1 MSDLYHLYTPS
12 ERADR
17 LRSSP
22 HGYIVVPDGT
32 ILALREM
39 QVHGAISYER
49 NPEVRA
55 YYDAL
60 DEDRK
65 NRTMTSASTRAV
77 EKHGEIRISLFLGSW
92 SIDWSRTV
100 PVTPEQFAALDALAA
115 ADGIDDR
122 DEVMTGSGDG
132 QWRHVRRRMTKP
144 NWGFDEEAPADQDED
159 DE

>member
-1 MSDLYHLYTPS
+1 MSDLYHLYTPTD
-12 ERADR
+12 RADR
-17 LRSSP
+17 LRSSQ
-22 HGYIVVPDGT
+22 HGYIVEPDGT

-39 QVHGAISYER
+39 QVHGAISCER

-65 NRTMTSASTRAV
+65 NRTMTAASTHAV
-77 EKHGEIRISLFLGSW
+77 ERHGEIRISIFLGGW
-92 SIDWSRTV
+92 SMDWSRTV

-115 ADGIDDR
+115 ADGIDDH

-132 QWRHVRRRMTKP
+132 QWRHVRRRMAKP
-144 NWGFDEEAPADQDED
+144 NWGLGEDADPDPD
-159 DE
+159 DYD